1 MIVHTMYLHS
11 QNTVAR
17 VMLEKTNMSPNSQA
31 LLYKFAMNLLNK
43 FCTLSVHEIG
53 IHSVVINSSGS
64 LAIPNLSES
73 PVDRRPR
80 GGFKRKTSTV

>member
-1 MIVHTMYLHS
+1 MYLHS
-11 QNTVAR
+11 QNKIAR
-17 VMLEKTNMSPNSQA
+17 VMSEKTNVSPNSQA
-31 LLYKFAMNLLNK
+31 LYKFAMNLLHK

-64 LAIPNLSES
+64 PAIPNLSES

-80 GGFKRKTSTV
+80 GGFKGKTSTV